1 MIHEGGKEKNTN
13 VWGRL
18 RFIIISGET
27 HINTIILLFPHTA
40 FPGFYGIV
48 SVSNTDP

>member
-18 RFIIISGET
+18 GFIIISGR
-27 HINTIILLFPHTA
+27 NTYKYQDTQKCEVL
-40 FPGFYGIV
+40 
-48 SVSNTDP
+48 